1 MSLLRR
7 HRGLAALVLL
17 AAVVRTALAWRQ
29 VTPVL
34 LPDEYIYT
42 ELARS
47 FGAHGVPQ
55 IRGELYA
62 FPALLTS
69 LLTAPAWL
77 VSDVGTAYRL
87 AQVEGALA
95 ISLAAVP
102 AYGLARHLG
111 AASRVALLVAATAVL
126 VPDAIDAGLL
136 LSEPFAYPLFLA
148 AVWALV
154 VSLSGGGR
162 RSRVAFLALTLLA
175 CLARVQLI
183 VLPVA
188 YAVALL
194 AMSGRQRTLVRTLRA
209 HALPVGLF
217 AAAGFAAVAAG
228 PARAAGVYGAIFGAG
243 FSAPDL
249 AHWVA
254 VDAVIVCI
262 AAGWVLVP
270 GAVLGFGAAIARPAQ
285 RAEEAFGWAGAT
297 LTGLLLVE
305 AAFFGRFTAQ
315 LVERYA
321 FYAAPLVVLAF
332 AVAHRRGLLRTRAH
346 VVGCAALAVLGV
358 LSPLM
363 GDLFFSSP
371 DHSPVLIAYA
381 PLYRLLDW
389 RAPIVVGP
397 VLAALAVATLALGA
411 RGRGAMLAG
420 VAAALCLIVSA
431 FASFELR
438 QHSLNVGDGGGSF
451 VDRAAVGAAPYLA
464 FRGTGRGTVLTTLF
478 WNRSVDRVF
487 RIGGGTD
494 GFASSEAQIG
504 PRGSI
509 LAGARELRGP
519 LVVDRTGAFV
529 RFRSGH
535 RAAQGTTSELWTGR
549 LRLGLLVD
557 GYYGEGRWLAGS
569 GTVDAWGPG
578 SLVLRVRSDEQRPQQ
593 LVFRSGSRRIALRVG
608 AGPKTIVLPLG
619 SGRWTWVSDGTF
631 TLTGGHIVALH
642 VDLLR
647 WRPAA

>member
-1 MSLLRR
+1 M
-7 HRGLAALVLL
+7 
-17 AAVVRTALAWRQ
+17 
-29 VTPVL
+29 L

-47 FGAHGVPQ
+47 FGAHGLPE
-55 IRGELYA
+55 IRGALYP
-62 FPALLTS
+62 FPALLTP

-87 AQVEGALA
+87 AQAEGALA
-95 ISLAAVP
+95 FSLAAVP

-111 AASRVALLVAATAVL
+111 ATSRVALLVAATAAF
-126 VPDAIDAGLL
+126 VPDAIDGGLL

-162 RSRVAFLALTLLA
+162 RSRVAFLALTILA
-175 CLARVQLI
+175 CLARVQLV

-188 YAVALL
+188 YGVALL
-194 AMSGRQRTLVRTLRA
+194 AMSGRQHTVVRTLRA
-209 HALPVGLF
+209 HALPVGVFL
-217 AAAGFAAVAAG
+217 AAAVAAAAAG
-228 PARAAGVYGAIFGAG
+228 PARAAGVYGAIFGAD

-249 AHWVA
+249 AHWLA
-254 VDAVIVCI
+254 VDAVIVCV

-270 GAVLGFGAAIARPAQ
+270 GAALGFGAAIARPAG

-297 LTGLLLVE
+297 LTLLLLVE

-321 FYAAPLVVLAF
+321 FYAAPLIVLAF
-332 AVAHRRGLLRTRAH
+332 AVAHGRGLLRTRKH
-346 VVGCAALAVLGV
+346 LVGCVALAVLGV

-371 DHSPVLIAYA
+371 DQSPVLIAFA
-381 PLYRLLDW
+381 PLHRLLDW

-397 VLAALAVATLALGA
+397 ALAALAVAALALGS
-411 RGRGAMLAG
+411 RGRGAVLAG
-420 VAAALCLIVSA
+420 VAAALCLVVSV

-438 QHSLNVGDGGGSF
+438 EHSLNVGDGGGSF
-451 VDRAAVGAAPYLA
+451 VDRAAVGDAPYLG
-464 FRGTGRGTVLTTLF
+464 FRGTGRGAVLTTLF

-487 RIGGGTD
+487 RIGVGTD
-494 GFASSEAQIG
+494 GFASTEAHIG
-504 PRGSI
+504 PDGSI
-509 LAGARELRGP
+509 LAGNRELKGP
-519 LVVDRTGAFV
+519 LVVDRTGAYT
-529 RFRSGH
+529 RFRSG
-535 RAAQGTTSELWTGR
+535 RMAAQGTTSDLWTGD

-557 GYYGEGRWLAGS
+557 GYYGEGRWLAGA
-569 GTVDAWGPG
+569 GTVDGWGAG
-578 SLVLRVRSDEQRPQQ
+578 SLVLRVHADEHRPQH
-593 LVFRSGSRRIALRVG
+593 LVFRSGAKRIAVRVG
-608 AGPKTIVLPLG
+608 PRPQTIVLPLG
-619 SGRWTWVSDGTF
+619 SGRWSWVSNG
-631 TLTGGHIVALH
+631 TLTLIGGHIVSLH